1 MNIKQLKRVMK
12 PTVKQA
18 KKVYLTGYIEDTD
31 TTTIS
36 YCFKGQKESH
46 LKIPVDTWNG
56 MKFEVEDDKVII
68 TNLNGLKIVT
78 NDSGWSRL
86 LNEDDADE

>member
-1 MNIKQLKRVMK
+1 MK

-18 KKVYLTGYIEDTD
+18 KKVYLTSYIEDTN

-46 LKIPVDTWNG
+46 LKIPVSIWNG
-56 MKFEVEDDKVII
+56 MKFEQDGDNVII
-68 TNLNGLKIVT
+68 TNLNGLIIKT
-78 NDSGWSRL
+78 NENGWSRL
-86 LNEDDADE
+86 ITESEVEDDNDE